1 MNAQTHIAPATLY
14 IGQPVMGRMDRA
26 GWIAQIQDRAQ
37 DGMRRS
43 IFGASGLIEVKQ
55 SIAIVYDDGTYA
67 TDCDEHTATEDAAKA
82 ARYMVEA
89 KDAADVAALFQAAK
103 DKRAAQMEEA
113 RREREAYAAKVEA
126 WQDEIRPKIPAWAK
140 AVIVA
145 ELEIDDC
152 DSMTDYFNT
161 KTERVLILGF
171 SKHTR
176 DLFSEMRKHAA
187 AAEETAHLADAPE
200 SAEHREKY
208 SMGAGY
214 YLKDSHR
221 YSTGW
226 TVRKRSFYGQT
237 NDLAKCLPYGEW
249 RVPEQIKEPRTA
261 RDTDTPTAE
270 SVTLDGFTISQ
281 HTHTKKGFQMW
292 IVAAGERVTRDT
304 FQAWLTEAKS
314 RGGWYSRKWGSTP
327 AGFAFKS
334 EDAARDFAASVAE

>member
-1 MNAQTHIAPATLY
+1 MNAQTQITAPLT

-26 GWIAQIQDRAQ
+26 GWIADIQDATR
-37 DGMRRS
+37 DGLRRS
-43 IFGASGLIEVKQ
+43 IYGANGLQAVQ
-55 SIAIVYDDGTYA
+55 FSIAIVYDDGTYT
-67 TDCDEHTATEDAAKA
+67 TDCDEHTAAEDAAKA
-82 ARYMVEA
+82 ARYGVEA
-89 KDAADVAALFQAAK
+89 KDPADVAALMDAAK
-103 DKRAAQMEEA
+103 AKRAADMAEA
-113 RREREAYAAKVEA
+113 RREREEHAAKVEA

-145 ELEIDDC
+145 ELEIDNC
-152 DSMTDYFNT
+152 DTMTDYFST
-161 KTERVLILGF
+161 KTDRTVILGF

-187 AAEETAHLADAPE
+187 SFEETAHLADAPE

-208 SMGAGY
+208 SMGRGY

-226 TVRKRSFYGQT
+226 TVRKRAFYGT
-237 NDLAKCLPYGEW
+237 GNDLAAKMPYGEW
-249 RVPEQIKEPRTA
+249 KVPEQIEEPRAA
-261 RDTDTPTAE
+261 RQDAPAAE
-270 SVTLDGFTISQ
+270 SVTLDGFTISE

-292 IVAAGERVTRDT
+292 IVTAGERVTRDT

-327 AGFAFKS
+327 AGFAFKDP
-334 EDAARDFAASVAE
+334 DAARDFAASVAD